1 MDKLVGRINRIEG
14 QVRAVKRL
22 YVEKRDCLEVVQQI
36 AAARQALARVG
47 KDILTSEAA
56 VCAKVPRKQK
66 SFDKILKTLFD
77 IS

>member
-1 MDKLVGRINRIEG
+1 MDKIAGRLNRVAG
-14 QVRAVKRL
+14 QVAAIKKM
-22 YVEKRDCLEVVQQI
+22 YEGKRDCLEVIQQI

-47 KDILTSEAA
+47 KDLLTSEAA
-56 VCAKVPRKQK
+56 ACVKIPRKQK